1 MTESPPAQPGPAGRR
16 TTGSLPAQPGPLIGR
31 GAEVALTLERLT
43 DPDVRLLTLVGAAGA
58 GKTRLAIE
66 VAGRAVT
73 AFADGTYFV
82 DLAPIAE
89 PGLLATAIAR
99 VVEIREQRDRPLLEL
114 LKDHFDTRR
123 VLLVLDNFEQLLAA
137 GPQLAELLQ
146 ACPSIKLLVTSRS
159 AVRLRWETVVQ
170 VPPLAVPDLQSLP
183 QVEALAEVPAVALF
197 VQRAQLVD
205 AGFKLSQAN
214 ARAVAEVCVRLDGL
228 PLAIELAAARA
239 RVLPPHALLSRLGER
254 LDLLATPSQDQP
266 ARQRTL
272 RVAIDASYELLAPSE
287 QALFRR
293 LGVFVG
299 GFSLPAVV
307 EVCDPQA
314 LLGLDALAAIESLV
328 DKSLLRQE
336 RRPDEADEPR
346 FGMLE
351 TIREYALERLVHS
364 GERASVRR
372 QHAAYFLGGADVAL
386 AQITSAQ
393 QSAWLRS
400 LDAEHDNLLA
410 ALAWCEDEREPDLG
424 LRASGLLAWFWIVR
438 GHVAEGRR
446 QLAALLDLAPSQP
459 TPLRAEALRVT
470 GSLALHQ
477 GDYTAARA
485 LFEASLA
492 IRRDVHDRP
501 GAVGP
506 LSGLGAAAMQLG
518 DDVTAEA
525 CFREALATQEALE
538 DKLGVAESLNSLA
551 NLAHG
556 RGDLAAARELYE
568 RSEALNREVGYRG
581 DVVMHNLGVVA
592 QEQGDLAGA
601 RRHFEDSVAIK
612 RALGD
617 PPGLA
622 LSLAKLGEVVAGMGD
637 VATAHRLLSESLS
650 LQRDLGDRPGI
661 AFVLERFAITAA
673 AHAQPERAL
682 RLAGA
687 ADALREAI
695 GTPLATA
702 AREALERSL
711 VSARDGMPAAR
722 AAAMWS
728 AGRALPMEQAIALA
742 LASPTPVVP
751 DQQQQDA
758 RLSPRERE
766 VAILVAHGLS
776 NRDIA
781 ERLVVS
787 ERTAENHVQRVLN
800 RLGLRSRAQV
810 ALWAVQHR
818 LLGPE

>member
-1 MTESPPAQPGPAGRR
+1 
-16 TTGSLPAQPGPLIGR
+16 LIGR
-31 GAEVALTLERLT
+31 SAEIALTLDRLS

-58 GKTRLAIE
+58 GKTRLAID
-66 VAGRAVT
+66 AAARALN
-73 AFADGTYFV
+73 AFVDGTYFV

-114 LKDHFDTRR
+114 LKDHFDARR

-146 ACPSIKLLVTSRS
+146 ACPSIKFLVTSRS
-159 AVRLRWETVVQ
+159 ALRLRWEAVVP
-170 VPPLAVPDLQSLP
+170 VPPLALPDLASLP
-183 QVEALAEVPAVALF
+183 RLAALAEVPSVALF
-197 VQRAQLVD
+197 VHCAQRVD
-205 AGFKLSQAN
+205 PGFRLSQAN
-214 ARAVAEVCVRLDGL
+214 AQAVAEACVRLDGL
-228 PLAIELAAARA
+228 PLAIELAAART

-272 RVAIDASYELLAPSE
+272 RVAIDASYELLTPAE

-299 GFSLPAVV
+299 GFSLSAVA
-307 EVCDPQA
+307 EVCDPRA
-314 LLGLDALAAIESLV
+314 SLGLDPLAAIESLV

-336 RRPDEADEPR
+336 QRTGDEDEPR

-351 TIREYALERLVHS
+351 TIREYALGRLALS

-372 QHAAYFLGGADVAL
+372 QHAAYYLGGADVAF
-386 AQITSAQ
+386 AQITGAQ

-400 LDAEHDNLLA
+400 LDAEHANLLA
-410 ALAWCEDEREPDLG
+410 ALAWCEEERQPEPG

-438 GHVAEGRR
+438 GHVTEGRR
-446 QLAALLDLAPSQP
+446 QLTALLQLAPDQH

-477 GDYTAARA
+477 GDYAAARA
-485 LFEASLA
+485 LFEAGLA
-492 IRRDVHDRP
+492 LRRELDDRP
-501 GAVGP
+501 GALGA
-506 LSGLGAAAMQLG
+506 LSGLGAAAMQSG

-525 CFREALATQEALE
+525 CFQEALATQEALD
-538 DKLGVAESLNSLA
+538 DKLGQAESLNSLA
-551 NLAHG
+551 NLAHA
-556 RGDLAAARELYE
+556 RGDLSTARALYE
-568 RSEALNREVGYRG
+568 RSAALNRAVGYRS
-581 DVVMHNLGVVA
+581 DVVMHNLGVLA
-592 QEQGDLAGA
+592 QAQGDLAGA

-622 LSLAKLGEVVAGMGD
+622 LSLAKLGEVVASMGD
-637 VATAHRLLSESLS
+637 LAASHRLLSESLT
-650 LQRDLGDRPGI
+650 LQHDLGDRPGI
-661 AFVLERFAITAA
+661 AFVLERFATTAA
-673 AHAQPERAL
+673 SHAQPERAL

-687 ADALREAI
+687 ADVLRQII
-695 GTPLATA
+695 GTPLAAA

-711 VSARDGMPAAR
+711 AHARDRLPAAR
-722 AAAMWS
+722 AATAWSEGSAM
-728 AGRALPMEQAIALA
+728 PMEQAIALA
-742 LASPTPVVP
+742 LAVP
-751 DQQQQDA
+751 AQVDQDGRKDA
-758 RLSPRERE
+758 DSAFRLSPRERE
-766 VAILVAHGLS
+766 VAILVAEGLS

-810 ALWAVQHR
+810 ALWAVQHG
-818 LLGPE
+818 LLRSE

>member
-1 MTESPPAQPGPAGRR
+1 
-16 TTGSLPAQPGPLIGR
+16 LPAQPGALIGR
-31 GAEVALTLERLT
+31 SADIALTLERLNE
-43 DPDVRLLTLVGAAGA
+43 PHVRLLTLVGAAGA
-58 GKTRLAIE
+58 GKTRLAVE
-66 VAGRAVT
+66 VASRLFDT
-73 AFADGTYFV
+73 FPDGIYFV
-82 DLAPIAE
+82 DLAPLAE
-89 PGLLATAIAR
+89 PGLLAAAIAR
-99 VVEIREQRDRPLLEL
+99 VVQIREQRDRPLLEL
-114 LKDHFDTRR
+114 LQDYLDTRHL
-123 VLLVLDNFEQLLAA
+123 LLVLDNFEHLLSA

-159 AVRLRWETVVQ
+159 ALRLRWEAVMH
-170 VPPLAVPDLQSLP
+170 VPPLAVPDLHSLP
-183 QVEALAEVPAVALF
+183 RVEALAEVPAVALF
-197 VQRAQLVD
+197 VHCAQRVD
-205 AGFKLSQAN
+205 ADFTLNQAN

-239 RVLPPHALLSRLGER
+239 RVLPPQALLNRLGER
-254 LDLLATPSQDQP
+254 LDLLTTPSHDQP

-272 RVAIDASYELLAPSE
+272 RVAIDASYELLSAAE

-299 GFSLPAVV
+299 GFSLPAVA
-307 EVCDPQA
+307 EVCDPRA
-314 LLGLDALAAIESLV
+314 SLGLDALAAIEWLV
-328 DKSLLRQE
+328 DQSLLRQE
-336 RRPDEADEPR
+336 RRAHEQDEPR

-351 TIREYALERLVHS
+351 TIREYALERLAQS
-364 GERASVRR
+364 GERASTRR
-372 QHAAYFLGGADVAL
+372 QHAAYYLGGADVAL

-393 QSAWLRS
+393 QSTWLRS
-400 LDAEHDNLLA
+400 LDADHDNLLA
-410 ALAWCEDEREPDLG
+410 ALAWCEEEREPDLG

-438 GHVAEGRR
+438 GHVAEGRH
-446 QLAALLDLAPSQP
+446 QLTALLDLAPSQA

-477 GDYTAARA
+477 GDYAAART

-492 IRRDVHDRP
+492 IRREVHDAP
-501 GAVGP
+501 GALGP

-525 CFREALATQEALE
+525 CFQEALATQEAL
-538 DKLGVAESLNSLA
+538 DDRLGMAESLNSLA

-556 RGDLAAARELYE
+556 RGDLTTARALYE
-568 RSEALNREVGYRG
+568 RSAALNREVGYRS

-592 QEQGDLAGA
+592 QEQGDLAAA

-622 LSLAKLGEVVAGMGD
+622 LSLAKLGEVIATMND
-637 VATAHRLLSESLS
+637 LATAHPLLSESLT
-650 LQRDLGDRPGI
+650 LQRDLGDRAGI
-661 AFVLERFAITAA
+661 AFVLERFALTAA

-695 GTPLATA
+695 GTPLAAA
-702 AREALERSL
+702 ARDALADGL
-711 VSARDGMPAAR
+711 AAARDGLPTAR
-722 AAAMWS
+722 AARLWS
-728 AGRALPMEQAIALA
+728 DGRAMPMHQAIALA
-742 LASPTPVVP
+742 LAAPT
-751 DQQQQDA
+751 QAAQDDENP

-766 VAILVAHGLS
+766 VAILVARGLS

-781 ERLVVS
+781 EQLVVS

-818 LLGPE
+818 LLSPE